1 MKTVS
6 IAVSA
11 LLATVSLAA
20 WSQSGP
26 DAAFREHLAAE
37 RARIA
42 AERTQVEARH
52 AEAERNCYR
61 RFAVNDCLNEVR
73 AARRTALADLRR
85 QDILLNDEE
94 RRRKAGEALQRLE
107 RPTP

>member
-1 MKTVS
+1 MKTASS
-6 IAVSA
+6 ISLVLCLA
-11 LLATVSLAA
+11 LCVPA
-20 WSQSGP
+20 WGQP
-26 DAAFREHLAAE
+26 APEAAFREHLAQE

-42 AERTQVEARH
+42 GERTQIEVRFT
-52 AEAERNCYR
+52 EAERGCYR

-85 QDILLNDEE
+85 QEILLNDEE

-107 RPTP
+107 RQTP